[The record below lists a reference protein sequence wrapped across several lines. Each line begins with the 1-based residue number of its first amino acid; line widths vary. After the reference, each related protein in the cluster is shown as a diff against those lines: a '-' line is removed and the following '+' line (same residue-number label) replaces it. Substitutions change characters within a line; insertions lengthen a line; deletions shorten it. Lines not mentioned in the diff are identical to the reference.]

1 MTFVLFQEKL
11 KDHKVETRMVVD
23 EELLLAYCYFDKNKV
38 GYLKVKMSFSS
49 LVSEYFPITDFGALW
64 FFLRIFYAVF
74 PPTAFVTL
82 WAFFFSWSQ

>member
-38 GYLKVKMSFSS
+38 GYLKVKMSFSY
-49 LVSEYFPITDFGALW
+49 LVSEYFPIT
-64 FFLRIFYAVF
+64 
-74 PPTAFVTL
+74 
-82 WAFFFSWSQ
+82 

>member
-49 LVSEYFPITDFGALW
+49 LVSEYFPIT
-64 FFLRIFYAVF
+64 
-74 PPTAFVTL
+74 
-82 WAFFFSWSQ
+82 